1 MAQEDRSSV
10 LFTQEGTPAVSQ
22 LVPLSLQHV
31 VAAVVGI
38 ITPAIIVANAF
49 GLDQADRSLLIQVSL
64 VMAGVLSL
72 LQSHPLFGFL
82 GSGLP
87 VFMGAAFAY
96 VPTLTA
102 VAGMGGIGAIFGA
115 QVIGGIVAVVFGL
128 FFKYIRRLFPP
139 VVTGTVVFSI
149 GLSLYTVAVGYM
161 AGGAGSADFG
171 SARNWLVAIV
181 TLVAC
186 VAFANFGK
194 GVLKLGS
201 LLWGLMVGYGLSL
214 ALGMVSFDG
223 LGQEAWF
230 ALPTFMPFALEF
242 QPAAIAS
249 LSIVFVVGA
258 VQIVGDLNG
267 ACAGALD
274 RAPTEREVT
283 GAILS
288 QGLLSVVGSF
298 FGALPTGT
306 YSQNIGIVNQN
317 KVINKKVMVCACLIM
332 LCAGL
337 MPKVAFVLS
346 GIPKAVIGG
355 ATINVFATIT
365 MTGIRLLT
373 KDGLSQRTASV
384 AGLSVALGM
393 GIALTGGA
401 LAGPGM
407 PEWVQ
412 GVLGSSSLVVTTLTA
427 IMLNLALPGREGVAP
442 EPAAQAPAEERDGDK
457 GGLAPG
463 GPGLAAGA

>member
-10 LFTQEGTPAVSQ
+10 LFTQEGTPSISQ
-22 LVPLSLQHV
+22 LIPLSLQHV

-49 GLDQADRSLLIQVSL
+49 GLDQADRSLLIQASL

-72 LQSHPLFGFL
+72 IQSHPLVGFL

-115 QVIGGIVAVVFGL
+115 QVIGGIVAVAFGL

-139 VVTGTVVFSI
+139 VVTGTVVLSI

-161 AGGAGSADFG
+161 AGGTGAEDFG
-171 SARNWLVAIV
+171 GARNWLVALV

-186 VAFANFGK
+186 VGFANFGK

-201 LLWGLMVGYGLSL
+201 LLWGLLVGYAVSL

-223 LGQEAWF
+223 LAGEAWF

-274 RAPTEREVT
+274 REPAEREVT

-288 QGLLSVVGSF
+288 QGVLSVVGSF

-317 KVINKKVMVCACLIM
+317 KVINKKVMVTACLIM

-365 MTGIRLLT
+365 MTGVRLLT
-373 KDGLSQRTASV
+373 KDGLPQRTASI
-384 AGLSVALGM
+384 AGLSIALGM
-393 GIALTGGA
+393 GIALTSGA

-407 PEWVQ
+407 PVWVQ
-412 GVLGSSSLVVTTLTA
+412 SVLGSSSLVVTTLTA
-427 IMLNLALPGREGVAP
+427 IVLNLVLPGRESVGAGIAAEP
-442 EPAAQAPAEERDGDK
+442 EGECPAGDAPA
-457 GGLAPG
+457 

>member
-1 MAQEDRSSV
+1 MTQEDRSSV
-10 LFTQEGTPAVSQ
+10 LFTQEGTPQISQ
-22 LVPLSLQHV
+22 LIPLSLQHV

-49 GLDQADRSLLIQVSL
+49 GLSQADRSLLIQASL

-72 LQSHPLFGFL
+72 LQSHPLFGRL

-87 VFMGAAFAY
+87 VFMGAAFAF
-96 VPTLTA
+96 VPTLTS

-115 QVIGGIVAVVFGL
+115 QIIGGIVAVVFGL

-139 VVTGTVVFSI
+139 VVTGTVVLSI

-161 AGGAGSADFG
+161 AGGAGAEDFG
-171 SARNWLVAIV
+171 SARNWLVALV

-201 LLWGLMVGYGLSL
+201 LLWGLLVGYGASL

-223 LGQEAWF
+223 LAQDAWV
-230 ALPTFMPFALEF
+230 ALPALLPFPLEF
-242 QPAAIAS
+242 HPAAIAS
-249 LSIVFVVGA
+249 LSIVFIVGA

-288 QGLLSVVGSF
+288 QGALTVIGSL

-317 KVINKKVMVCACLIM
+317 KVINRSVMVCACLIM

-365 MTGIRLLT
+365 MTGVRLLT
-373 KDGLSQRTASV
+373 KDGLPQRTASI
-384 AGLSVALGM
+384 AGLSIALGM
-393 GIALTGGA
+393 GIALTSGA

-407 PEWVQ
+407 PEWIQ
-412 GVLGSSSLVVTTLTA
+412 SVLGSSSLVVTTLTA
-427 IMLNLALPGREGVAP
+427 IALNLVLPGREEAVPDAKEEATPVEREGIAP
-442 EPAAQAPAEERDGDK
+442 H
-457 GGLAPG
+457 

>member
-115 QVIGGIVAVVFGL
+115 QVIGGLVAVVFGL

-161 AGGAGSADFG
+161 AGGAGAADFG
-171 SARNWLVAIV
+171 SVRNWAVALV

-201 LLWGLMVGYGLSL
+201 LLWGLLVGYGVSL

-223 LGQEAWF
+223 LAQESWL

-249 LSIVFVVGA
+249 LSIVFIVGA

-365 MTGIRLLT
+365 MTGVRLLT
-373 KDGLSQRTASV
+373 KDGLSQRTASA

-412 GVLGSSSLVVTTLTA
+412 GVLGSSSLVVTTVTA
-427 IMLNLALPGREGVAP
+427 IVLNLVLPGAEKVAADP
-442 EPAAQAPAEERDGDK
+442 VPAAAAERGDGDG